1 VVAAFCQF
9 KELKMAAD
17 FELSAEL
24 RTDMGKGAS
33 RRLRRKADQ
42 IPAVIYGAGREPQS
56 LTMAHKDL
64 AMACENEAFYSHVL
78 TLTIDGEKQSV
89 IIKDLQRHPAKP
101 RIMHADFL
109 RVQMDH
115 LISVEVPLHFL
126 NEELCVGVKL
136 GGGQISHNMSQVE
149 ISCLPGALPEFI
161 EVDLTDL
168 ELGQAVHMSEINLP
182 EGVTIPAL
190 THGADYDQVVA
201 SVHLNKRAEL
211 ELEEGEEEASDVD
224 ETETGTEGESEE

>member
-1 VVAAFCQF
+1 
-9 KELKMAAD
+9 
-17 FELSAEL
+17 
-24 RTDMGKGAS
+24 
-33 RRLRRKADQ
+33 
-42 IPAVIYGAGREPQS
+42 
-56 LTMAHKDL
+56 
-64 AMACENEAFYSHVL
+64 
-78 TLTIDGEKQSV
+78 LTIDGEKQSA

-101 RIMHADFL
+101 RILHADFL

-149 ISCLPGALPEFI
+149 ISCLPGVLPEFI

-168 ELGQAVHMSEINLP
+168 ELGQAVHMSELQLP

-190 THGADYDQVVA
+190 SHGADYDQVVA

-211 ELEEGEEEASDVD
+211 ELEADEEASDD
-224 ETETGTEGESEE
+224 ETEAGTEGESESEE

>member
-56 LTMAHKDL
+56 LTMAHKDI

-78 TLTIDGEKQSV
+78 TLTIDGEKQSA

-101 RIMHADFL
+101 RILHADFL

-149 ISCLPGALPEFI
+149 ISCLPGVLPEFI

-168 ELGQAVHMSEINLP
+168 ELGQAVHMSELQLP

-190 THGADYDQVVA
+190 SHGADYDQVVA

-211 ELEEGEEEASDVD
+211 ELEADEEASDD
-224 ETETGTEGESEE
+224 ETEAGTEGESESEE

>member
-1 VVAAFCQF
+1 
-9 KELKMAAD
+9 M
-17 FELSAEL
+17 
-24 RTDMGKGAS
+24 
-33 RRLRRKADQ
+33 DQ
-42 IPAVIYGAGREPQS
+42 
-56 LTMAHKDL
+56 
-64 AMACENEAFYSHVL
+64 
-78 TLTIDGEKQSV
+78 
-89 IIKDLQRHPAKP
+89 
-101 RIMHADFL
+101 
-109 RVQMDH
+109 

-168 ELGQAVHMSEINLP
+168 ELGQAVHMSEISLP

-211 ELEEGEEEASDVD
+211 ELEEDEEEEASDVD
-224 ETETGTEGESEE
+224 ETETGTEDESEE